1 MLTFYVFCAVLGG
14 GFLLLSLAGGEGGDV
29 ELDLDADLDVAGDA
43 AGDGSGGGA
52 WSRIFSFRSLI
63 YAVFGFGLTGSILSW
78 LGVPFLLTL
87 VAAVVAGMFSSALVS
102 TVFGYL
108 RSTESGDVPGDSS
121 LEGADGR
128 VVLSLDGGTPGAVVV
143 TRGDR
148 EIRLRAL
155 PHPTGEGDPAE
166 WERIMVV
173 EMADGM
179 AMVVPFKE
187 DTLLNP

>member
-29 ELDLDADLDVAGDA
+29 DLDLDADLDVASDA
-43 AGDGSGGGA
+43 VGDGSGGA
-52 WSRIFSFRSLI
+52 WSRIFSFRSLV

-78 LGVPFLLTL
+78 LAVPFLVTL
-87 VAAVVAGMFSSALVS
+87 VAAVVTGMFSSALVG
-102 TVFGYL
+102 TAFGYL
-108 RSTESGDVPGDSS
+108 KATESGDVPGDRS

-128 VVLSLDGGTPGAVVV
+128 VVLSLEGGTPGAVVV

-148 EIRLRAL
+148 EVRLRAL
-155 PHPTGEGDPAE
+155 PHPTGEGDPAT
-166 WERIMVV
+166 WDRIMVV